1 LDFFGAQDLARRKTW
16 RLAALFGA
24 AVLSLVVLTN
34 LLVASVYAWA
44 TGFGYATP
52 VDLESQLRGLPP
64 LYWLWISVGV
74 VGAVALASLYKYLL
88 LRGGGRTVAE
98 SLGGRLVHQA
108 TTDARE
114 RRALNVVAEMAIASG
129 LPVPPLYVIEAPSI
143 NAFAAG
149 FGTSDAVI
157 GLNRGTLDHLTRD
170 ELQGVVAHEFS
181 HLLNGDTRLNVR
193 LLALLHGILFVGLVG
208 QGLLRGSASRGVRR
222 SRGAG
227 GGALPILVLGLG
239 MLVIGYAGTFF
250 GKLIKA
256 AVSRQR
262 EYLADAASVQ
272 FTRNPQGIAGA
283 LKKIGGLD
291 AGSTMPGTAANEAS
305 HLFFGAVT
313 RAWLGG
319 LTATHPPLD
328 RRIRAIDPTWNGA
341 FPLISLRDG
350 TARSDEAGPDT
361 RTADAGAS
369 GLAGAATD
377 PTTMNVGTMGVG
389 MVAETL
395 TAAVGTLDDRSLDQA
410 VTLINRIPAALQ
422 AAAHDVWASRALL
435 YALVMADGGPYCG
448 AQLRLIEET
457 TDAALAAEAAR
468 LLPLLAGQ
476 DEPQRLVLAELAIPA
491 LKEMST
497 PQYRRFTATLIDLI
511 KIDQRIELFE
521 WVLHRLLVRD
531 LKSHFE
537 GPAKRHQSRDRLED
551 RAAEVGVLLTALA
564 REQAA
569 PAGEQPAGVPDVRE
583 AFRLGLAT
591 AGIDAA
597 FDEQPDPDFQRL
609 SRALQRLRELPP
621 LQTPRLLKACATTV
635 LADGRMSGR
644 QGALL
649 QGIAAT
655 LECPLPPSIYGGV
668 PP

>member
-1 LDFFGAQDLARRKTW
+1 MDFFGAQDLARRKTW
-16 RLAALFGA
+16 RLAALFGT

-34 LLVASVYAWA
+34 LLVAGVYAWA

-52 VDLESQLRGLPP
+52 VELESRLRGLPP
-64 LYWLWISVGV
+64 LYWLWISAGV
-74 VGAVALASLYKYLL
+74 VGAIALASLYKYLL
-88 LRGGGRTVAE
+88 LRGGGRAVAE
-98 SLGGRLVHQA
+98 SLGGRLIHQA
-108 TTDARE
+108 TNDARE

-129 LPVPPLYVIEAPSI
+129 LPVPPVYVIEAPSI

-149 FGTSDAVI
+149 FSTSDAVI
-157 GLNRGTLDHLTRD
+157 GLNRGSLDHLSRD

-208 QGLLRGSASRGVRR
+208 QGLLRGGASRGVRR
-222 SRGAG
+222 GRGAG
-227 GGALPILVLGLG
+227 SGGLPILVLGLG

-291 AGSTMPGTAANEAS
+291 AGSGMPGMAASEAS

-328 RRIRAIDPTWNGA
+328 RRIRAIDPAWNGA
-341 FPLISLRDG
+341 FPRISLRDG
-350 TARSDEAGPDT
+350 MAPPDDADPDT
-361 RTADAGAS
+361 RAADAGAS
-369 GLAGAATD
+369 GLAGTAPGPAAA
-377 PTTMNVGTMGVG
+377 MGAG
-389 MVAETL
+389 MTAETIS
-395 TAAVGTLDDRSLDQA
+395 AAVGTLDEASFDQA
-410 VTLINRIPAALQ
+410 LTLINRIPAALQ
-422 AAAHDVWASRALL
+422 AAAHDAWGSRALL
-435 YALVMADGGPYCG
+435 YALVMVDSGPLCA

-468 LLPLLAGQ
+468 LLPLLGGQ
-476 DEPQRLVLAELAIPA
+476 DETQRLVLAELAMPA

-497 PQYRRFTATLIDLI
+497 PQYRRFTSTLIALI

-521 WVLHRLLVRD
+521 WVLHRLLVRE

-537 GPAKRHQSRDRLED
+537 GPARRHQGRDRLED
-551 RAAEVGVLLTALA
+551 RALEVGVLLSALA

-569 PAGEQPAGVPDVRE
+569 PAAAQPAGVPDVRA
-583 AFRLGLAT
+583 AFQLGLAA
-591 AGIDAA
+591 AGVEAA

-609 SRALQRLRELPP
+609 SHALQRLRELPP

-655 LECPLPPSIYGGV
+655 LECPLPPSIYAGT